1 MRVSICIGSA
11 CHLNGSRQ
19 VVGRLQQLVAA
30 HDLDDRV
37 ELEGSLCKGSCGR
50 GVCVAVDGERF
61 FVQPQNVEDFFMKTI
76 LARAKS

>member
-1 MRVSICIGSA
+1 MKVSICIGSA

-19 VVGRLQQLVAA
+19 VVEQLQQLVAA

-50 GVCVAVDGERF
+50 GVCVMVDDERF
-61 FVQPQNVEDFFMKTI
+61 YVQPQNVEEFFLKTI
-76 LARAKS
+76 LAREET